1 MKAVS
6 ITTLFVVLIYF
17 PLTFCGSSSTPSP
30 LSFTS
35 YLYIL
40 PPPPT
45 PYPLL
50 HAMLLF
56 LGPLTYI
63 LLSASQLLKRAN
75 STRGWRLR
83 QALHHVLVEE
93 HGMPETLFFWEW
105 RSESVRNL
113 IIAPLTEEL
122 IYRWEIH
129 LCKNEGHSRERCV
142 SRSDIS
148 MPELWEL
155 HVLVTW
161 GTRAYRW
168 ASLCHVRVAEL
179 LVVVFAPY

>member
-1 MKAVS
+1 
-6 ITTLFVVLIYF
+6 
-17 PLTFCGSSSTPSP
+17 
-30 LSFTS
+30 
-35 YLYIL
+35 
-40 PPPPT
+40 
-45 PYPLL
+45 
-50 HAMLLF
+50 MLLF

-122 IYRWEIH
+122 IYR
-129 LCKNEGHSRERCV
+129 
-142 SRSDIS
+142 
-148 MPELWEL
+148 
-155 HVLVTW
+155 
-161 GTRAYRW
+161 
-168 ASLCHVRVAEL
+168 
-179 LVVVFAPY
+179 